1 MRQCQIQCNFWG
13 IDDLCK
19 LCKEY
24 LIALTYFILDKILK
38 LLTYFFWCIS
48 IVIRCKV
55 IWSQKQSCFLAHP
68 VYSLLI
74 LLLNALCK

>member
-24 LIALTYFILDKILK
+24 LIALTYFILDKILNFDVF
-38 LLTYFFWCIS
+38 LLMYFYRHSLQSYLISKTVLFFGPPCI
-48 IVIRCKV
+48 
-55 IWSQKQSCFLAHP
+55 QSVNSVVKCT
-68 VYSLLI
+68 V
-74 LLLNALCK
+74 